1 MAKPKKLP
9 PRKRLKVLFPF
20 LHSLGTAAEPVPSP
34 KSERLARRID
44 RVLRRPLRKAFKEA
58 NLNIDD
64 HAHRDQ
70 LLVWLAWAVYG
81 GKRVGAP
88 RIRTSK
94 KLLQFFA
101 DFQAV
106 QAKNPGMKDTPCCRL
121 LSEGKEAEG
130 RYKGRNVDTLR
141 RFLYD
146 AKRFAQTAEVMATPL
161 KEVIATPEAAR
172 LAGEKTR
179 RKGQH

>member
-1 MAKPKKLP
+1 MAKQLT
-9 PRKRLKVLFPF
+9 PRKRLNALFPF
-20 LHSLGTAAEPVPSP
+20 LHSLGTAAEPEPSP
-34 KSERLARRID
+34 KTERLVRRIE

-58 NLNIDD
+58 KLNIDD
-64 HAHRDQ
+64 PGHRDQ

-81 GKRVGAP
+81 GKRAGAP

-94 KLLQFFA
+94 KLLQFLA
-101 DFQAV
+101 DVQAV
-106 QAKNPGMKDTPCCRL
+106 RDKNPGIKDTPCCRL
-121 LSEGKEAEG
+121 LSKGKEAEG
-130 RYKGRNVDTLR
+130 RYKDRNVDTLR
-141 RFLYD
+141 RVLYE
-146 AKRFAQTAEVMATPL
+146 AKRLAQTAEVMATPL